1 MSKPIK
7 VDITSDIV
15 SAFSNAY
22 QNNVGDYF
30 DNKLKEAAKQYDREY
45 MVKLLYTYNP
55 YAAELMILDLPKN
68 NTLEEYA
75 EYLDKWISL
84 AEELGGDGYLF
95 IEFIKTG
102 NSVNI
107 FDKPEYKNIPKSWV
121 LALLGVK

>member
-7 VDITSDIV
+7 VDITSDITAAWGNHYKNTV
-15 SAFSNAY
+15 S
-22 QNNVGDYF
+22 DYI
-30 DNKLKEAAKQYDREY
+30 DNKVKEAAKQYDREY

-55 YAAELMILDLPKN
+55 LAAELMVSDLPIN
-68 NTLEEYA
+68 HTLEEYV

-84 AEELGGDGYLF
+84 AEELGKDGYLF

-102 NSVNI
+102 NSINL
-107 FDKPEYKNIPKSWV
+107 FDKPEYKDIPKAWV